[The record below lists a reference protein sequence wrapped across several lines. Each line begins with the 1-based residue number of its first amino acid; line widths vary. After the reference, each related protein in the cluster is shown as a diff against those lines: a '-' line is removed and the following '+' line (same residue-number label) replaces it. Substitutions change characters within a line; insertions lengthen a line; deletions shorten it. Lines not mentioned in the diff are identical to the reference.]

1 MTKNLSLILIAL
13 LCSLQTH
20 SSAYRQFR
28 RNISPD
34 GKANI
39 LVCLP
44 ESGKAT
50 GRAVVICPGGGY
62 EWLAMENEGT
72 NWIPF
77 FTERGI
83 ACMILTYRMPH
94 GDLSIPVGDAGKA
107 VSMVRDSAAVWNIN
121 PYDVGIMGS
130 SAGGHLASTLATHAP
145 LRSRPDFQILFYPV
159 ISMDETKTHAGSVR
173 NFLGEKRHDRRYV
186 EMYSNELQVRRNATP
201 PALILLS
208 TDDTLVPPVT
218 NAVAYYAALRNAGI
232 PAAMYANAEGEHGFG
247 SQTSFIYH
255 EQLLQDIA
263 SWLDNLKTPRRDT
276 VRVACIGTGITA
288 GQGLDMSG
296 TYGYTARLKRILGD
310 GYNVRNFG
318 AAGSTMLSEGD
329 RAYINEPE
337 WSEVMDF
344 RPDIVVMELGTNDS
358 KPANRGRIAAL
369 ETDLRRMTA
378 SLKALDTK
386 PEICLALPMKAWDN
400 AEGISDSVITETI
413 IPLMRRVAKKEK
425 LRVTDLHTPF
435 GSDRSLMQ
443 DDGIHPGRKGAEVM
457 AGIVAE
463 EIKRMKEDGKEW

>member
-1 MTKNLSLILIAL
+1 M
-13 LCSLQTH
+13 QV
-20 SSAYRQFR
+20 SAQKEVAFD
-28 RNISPD
+28 SP
-34 GKANI
+34 K
-39 LVCLP
+39 LKLFLP
-44 ESGKAT
+44 EAGAT
-50 GRAVVICPGGGY
+50 GRAVLILPGGGY
-62 EWLAMENEGT
+62 AGLASDNEGYG
-72 NWIPF
+72 WVDY
-77 FTERGI
+77 FTGKGI
-83 ACMILTYRMPH
+83 A
-94 GDLSIPVGDAGKA
+94 
-107 VSMVRDSAAVWNIN
+107 AAVLEYTLPEGNRSL
-121 PYDVGIMGS
+121 PFDDVEKAMKLLRSHAEEWHIDTAQIGIMGS

-159 ISMDETKTHAGSVR
+159 ISMDADRTHAGSVT
-173 NFLGEKRHDRRYV
+173 NFLGDKRHDRRYV

-218 NAVAYYAALRNAGI
+218 NGVAYYSALRDAGI
-232 PAAMYANAEGEHGFG
+232 PAAMYAYAEGEHGFG

-263 SWLDNLKTPRRDT
+263 SWLDNLKTPRRDA

-400 AEGISDSVITETI
+400 SEGISDSVITETI

-425 LRVTDLHTPF
+425 LRVTDLHTLF

-463 EIKRMKEDGKEW
+463 EIKRMKEDGKER